1 MRIRWTRP
9 ARQDLARHHDYIAED
24 DPDAAERV
32 EAAIAEAVERLADYP
47 HRGRPGQRVGTREL
61 VIADFPTYIVVYM
74 SPKPKCALPASGMD
88 GSAGAGI
95 DALTG
100 AKD

>member
-1 MRIRWTRP
+1 MRIRWTTP

-47 HRGRPGQRVGTREL
+47 HRGRPGRRVGTREL
-61 VIADFPTYIVVYM
+61 VVADFPTYIVVYRVTETEVRITRILHGRQ
-74 SPKPKCALPASGMD
+74 SRGRN
-88 GSAGAGI
+88 
-95 DALTG
+95 
-100 AKD
+100 

>member
-1 MRIRWTRP
+1 MRIRWTTP
-9 ARQDLARHHDYIAED
+9 ARQDLARYHDYIAED

-61 VIADFPTYIVVYM
+61 VIADFPTYIVVYRVTETEVRITRIWHGRQ
-74 SPKPKCALPASGMD
+74 SRGRN
-88 GSAGAGI
+88 
-95 DALTG
+95 
-100 AKD
+100 

>member
-61 VIADFPTYIVVYM
+61 VVADFPTYIVVYRVTETEVRITRIWH
-74 SPKPKCALPASGMD
+74 GRQRR
-88 GSAGAGI
+88 GRN
-95 DALTG
+95 
-100 AKD
+100 

>member
-1 MRIRWTRP
+1 MRIRWTTR
-9 ARQDLARHHDYIAED
+9 ARQDLARQHDDIAKD

-61 VIADFPTYIVVYM
+61 VIADFPTYIVVYRVTETEVRITRIWHGRQ
-74 SPKPKCALPASGMD
+74 SRGRN
-88 GSAGAGI
+88 
-95 DALTG
+95 
-100 AKD
+100 

>member
-1 MRIRWTRP
+1 MRIRWTTP

-32 EAAIAEAVERLADYP
+32 EAAIVEAVERLADYP

-61 VIADFPTYIVVYM
+61 VIADFPTYIVVYRVTETEVRITRIWH
-74 SPKPKCALPASGMD
+74 GRQRR
-88 GSAGAGI
+88 GRN
-95 DALTG
+95 
-100 AKD
+100 

>member
-1 MRIRWTRP
+1 MRIRWTTP
-9 ARQDLARHHDYIAED
+9 ARQDLARQHDDIAED

-61 VIADFPTYIVVYM
+61 VIADFPTYIVVYRVTETDVRITRIWH
-74 SPKPKCALPASGMD
+74 GRQRR
-88 GSAGAGI
+88 GRN
-95 DALTG
+95 
-100 AKD
+100 